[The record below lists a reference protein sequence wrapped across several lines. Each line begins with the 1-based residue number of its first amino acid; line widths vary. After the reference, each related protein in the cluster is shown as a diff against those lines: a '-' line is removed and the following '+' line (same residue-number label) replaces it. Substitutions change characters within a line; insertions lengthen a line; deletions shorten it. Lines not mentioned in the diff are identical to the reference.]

1 MLSGYGDQY
10 AQETIGDPCGKPMT
24 GANRQAIFSSLCAGI
39 VAVLI
44 FSVAGAATAQ
54 TASPTPAPIAS
65 PQATP
70 PAAAAAP
77 AIPKDFDPCG
87 GPLELSNKLG
97 NSTACVFVRGEAALT
112 AQYGNANIPAN
123 AQLNAMGRTLN
134 LSTSANAFG
143 YPASVLYVGVLP
155 RAEIAITPPSFVQ
168 VNSGRLGTLAA
179 GASDMTFQYKQLLY
193 VNLPKFTMVA
203 LDLAYKAPTGSPA
216 LRGPGPEYTIDPIL
230 TQPLPHNYGVTLALP
245 VNNSATSCLT
255 CSTTQR
261 GWNLSTQLV
270 PYWESPGGTLL
281 ALFVQHNF
289 NPSVTPVAFSAGQ
302 LIGRHFDLALTVG
315 GFTYS
320 TTSVGAFQGLV
331 SSSSTA
337 NPSLFTVSVNYLF
350 GRSDLPAALTQ

>member
-1 MLSGYGDQY
+1 M
-10 AQETIGDPCGKPMT
+10 
-24 GANRQAIFSSLCAGI
+24 IFSAAG
-39 VAVLI
+39 AH
-44 FSVAGAATAQ
+44 AATAQ
-54 TASPTPAPIAS
+54 TATPVPAPITS
-65 PQATP
+65 PQATLPASQATPPATQTP

-77 AIPKDFDPCG
+77 AIPNNFDPCG

-123 AQLNAMGRTLN
+123 TQLNAAGRTLN

-143 YPASVLYVGVLP
+143 YPASVVYIGVLP

-179 GASDMTFQYKQLLY
+179 GASDMSFQYKQLLY

-203 LDLAYKAPTGSPA
+203 VDLAYKAPTGSPA

-230 TQPLPHNYGVTLALP
+230 TQPLPHNYGITLAFPL
-245 VNNSATSCLT
+245 NNSATSCST
-255 CSTTQR
+255 RSTTQR

-270 PYWESPGGTLL
+270 PYWASPGGTLL

-302 LIGRHFDLALTVG
+302 LIGRHFDLVLTVG

-320 TTSVGAFQGLV
+320 TSSVGAFHGLV
-331 SSSSTA
+331 STSSTA
-337 NPSLFTVSVNYLF
+337 NPNLFTVSANYLF